1 MCVVQKDER
10 APHRGAVEDV
20 YGAKRQISTAQ
31 ESCGRC
37 VRCKKAKEH
46 RTGELQRMCVVQKDE
61 RAPHRKA
68 VEDMYGAERRKST
81 AQESCGGY
89 VRCGK
94 ANKHRTEELQK
105 IYTVQKDR
113 KTKRQKDKKTER
125 RKEKKTNN
133 KHHTEF
139 RKEKV

>member
-1 MCVVQKDER
+1 M
-10 APHRGAVEDV
+10 

-37 VRCKKAKEH
+37 
-46 RTGELQRMCVVQKDE
+46 
-61 RAPHRKA
+61 
-68 VEDMYGAERRKST
+68 
-81 AQESCGGY
+81 

-105 IYTVQKDR
+105 IYTVQKDK
-113 KTKRQKDKKTER
+113 KTERQKDKKTER
-125 RKEKKTNN
+125 RKDEKTNN

>member
-10 APHRGAVEDV
+10 APHRGAADDV

-37 VRCKKAKEH
+37 
-46 RTGELQRMCVVQKDE
+46 
-61 RAPHRKA
+61 
-68 VEDMYGAERRKST
+68 
-81 AQESCGGY
+81 

-105 IYTVQKDR
+105 IYTVQKD
-113 KTKRQKDKKTER
+113 KKTER
-125 RKEKKTNN
+125 QKDEKK
-133 KHHTEF
+133 KD
-139 RKEKV
+139 K